1 MPMSERVLITGGCG
15 FVGSHLADA
24 YLKRGYA
31 VRVLDNLDS
40 TVHQSSNRVP
50 DYLSG
55 DVEFIQGD
63 IRDTDTLVSSLK
75 DVSIVSHQAAA
86 VSVVQSMSNPSRF
99 AETNTLATA
108 KLLELLTDR
117 VRFPIRKLL
126 VPSSMSIYG
135 EGLYE
140 INGESVIPDFR
151 SNEQLDAKLWEM
163 RSNGKECQPVPT
175 PENKPL
181 QPTSVYAITKRDQ
194 EEMALSVGKAF
205 GIPTVALR
213 YFNIY
218 GPRQSLSN
226 PYTGVAA
233 IFSSRLL
240 NGNPP
245 VVFEDGGQLRDFVHV
260 SDVVEANML
269 ATEND
274 SIDHGV
280 YNIGSGNP
288 ISILEVAEK
297 LIALFKFTGE
307 PTITQTARPGDIRH
321 CFADISRAAEELGYF
336 PKANFDES
344 LRELIA
350 WVSSQTVDDKFE
362 DAYKKLSM
370 PLE

>member
-1 MPMSERVLITGGCG
+1 MSERVLITGGCG

-31 VRVLDNLDS
+31 VRVLDNLDA
-40 TVHQSSNRVP
+40 TVHASRNTIP
-50 DYLSG
+50 NYLCA
-55 DVEFIQGD
+55 DVEFIRGD
-63 IRDTDTLVSSLK
+63 VRDTDTLVSSLE

-99 AETNTLATA
+99 AEVNTLATA

-117 VRFPIRKLL
+117 IRFPIRKLI

-140 INGESVIPDFR
+140 QNGEPVTPDFR
-151 SNEQLDAKLWEM
+151 SNEQLEAKLWEIQSM
-163 RSNGKECQPVPT
+163 GKVCQPVPT

-181 QPTSVYAITKRDQ
+181 QPTSIYAITKRDQ
-194 EEMALSVGKAF
+194 EEMALSIGKAF
-205 GIPTVALR
+205 GIPTIALR

-240 NGNPP
+240 NGNAP

-269 ATEND
+269 ATD
-274 SIDHGV
+274 SDTIEHGV
-280 YNIGSGNP
+280 YNIGSGSP

-297 LIALFKFTGE
+297 LIELFKFPGE

-321 CFADISRAAEELGYF
+321 CFADISEAREKLGYS
-336 PKANFDES
+336 PKADFSKS
-344 LRELIA
+344 LEELIA
-350 WVSSQTVDDKFE
+350 WVSTQTATDNFD
-362 DAYKKLSM
+362 DAYRKLNLS
-370 PLE
+370 

>member
-1 MPMSERVLITGGCG
+1 MSERVLITGGCG

-24 YLKRGYA
+24 YLKRGYS

-40 TVHQSSNRVP
+40 TVHQSTSRIP
-50 DYLSG
+50 DYLSK
-55 DVEFIQGD
+55 DVEFIKGD
-63 IRDTDTLVSSLK
+63 VRDTDTLASALEE
-75 DVSIVSHQAAA
+75 VSIVSHQAAA

-99 AETNTLATA
+99 AEINTLGTA

-117 VRFPIRKLL
+117 ARFSIRKLI

-140 INGESVIPDFR
+140 TDGASVSPDFR
-151 SNEQLDAKLWEM
+151 PKEQLEAKLWEV
-163 RSNGKECQPVPT
+163 RSQGKECQPVPT
-175 PENKPL
+175 PESKPL
-181 QPTSVYAITKRDQ
+181 HPTSIYAITKRDQ
-194 EEMALSVGKAF
+194 EEMALAIAKAF
-205 GIPTVALR
+205 GIPTIALR

-240 NGNPP
+240 NGNSP

-274 SIDHGV
+274 SIEHGV
-280 YNIGSGNP
+280 YNIGSGRP

-297 LIALFKFTGE
+297 LIELFEFPEE
-307 PTITQTARPGDIRH
+307 PTITLTARPGDIRH
-321 CFADISRAAEELGYF
+321 CFADISKAREELDYH
-336 PKANFDES
+336 PKADFDTS
-344 LRELIA
+344 LRELIQ
-350 WVSSQTVDDKFE
+350 WVSTQNASDNFD
-362 DAYKKLSM
+362 DAYEKLK
-370 PLE
+370 LTGK